1 MFFLNDICVTI
12 LLQPCFFL
20 VIGLKLV
27 HIEALAVPRDV
38 GEMAHPVAGDQDPAV
53 AAEHQVEHDVPM
65 PEDEEIDI
73 RVRLQ
78 VFLGEGHQILAR
90 LALVFV
96 LFLFREAAF
105 PAAERPAQGEP
116 EGPAGVDPG
125 VEPLAETVA
134 EDAPHQAE
142 RPAAVV
148 HLVAMPQE
156 ETLAQQI
163 DGERVA
169 MDDGADLAGQVVE
182 HPDVENKL
190 KLCTLQLEEG
200 KNFSEVVES
209 ANLFS
214 DFDLQ
219 MIRTGTRTGQ
229 LEAVLRYLDSDYNR
243 RSYDIIQNFISR
255 LEPTIILVLAI
266 ATGMVLLSVMLPL
279 VGILSSIG

>member
-1 MFFLNDICVTI
+1 MLFTI
-12 LLQPCFFL
+12 NYSLLTK
-20 VIGLKLV
+20 KLSHFRFSFDKLFQEKV
-27 HIEALAVPRDV
+27 LAIEHGIREV
-38 GEMAHPVAGDQDPAV
+38 GNPIPQDKHTRS
-53 AAEHQVEHDVPM
+53 AAQHQVEHDVPM

-90 LALVFV
+90 LALV
-96 LFLFREAAF
+96 LALLLLLQSAPA
-105 PAAERPAQGEP
+105 AAERPAEGEA
-116 EGPAGVDPG
+116 EGPPRVDAG

-182 HPDVENKL
+182 HPDVVVAD
-190 KLCTLQLEEG
+190 EEM
-200 KNFSEVVES
+200 
-209 ANLFS
+209 NL
-214 DFDLQ
+214 D
-219 MIRTGTRTGQ
+219 
-229 LEAVLRYLDSDYNR
+229 
-243 RSYDIIQNFISR
+243 
-255 LEPTIILVLAI
+255 P
-266 ATGMVLLSVMLPL
+266 SV
-279 VGILSSIG
+279 